1 MPVLSAQA
9 PLPLPESGTQEDDVD
24 DTDTE
29 DDADITIDLPTLA
42 EGDFHPFPSRTIFLL
57 HYIASNPR
65 NPLSRPQIKLILQLL
80 GCLGFKDTPSYYKYQ
95 AGVDQAQNT
104 TVKKQERVVEVVGQ
118 EGHLFCVTKIA
129 HEVARD
135 FSNPEARQRMTLY
148 PRRDVEIKDLMDGD
162 WVHSLR
168 DERAAPMV
176 RLRDGRHAF
185 REEPVQLNDNRF
197 ILVSAWYQIG
207 DRTYGLGTTCSP
219 DEHVPHC
226 LRVRST
232 QEVSFA
238 TSDIGRTGVEVAQ
251 GGYTHVFAHAAHTP
265 PKSSIALLRHEAK
278 GREVFTVFLRAF
290 IDDLSGAKSK
300 RWDVHHALYFQSAN
314 LSTDHLGRDV
324 SMKLF
329 SATPSASAGEIME
342 EFTLELSKLRQGID
356 CLDGQTGRRIL
367 VRPTL
372 AVVICD
378 NPMAAEL
385 VGLPGEPRT
394 SKHTKSN
401 LVKQTRL
408 SAHGRVT
415 APEDNIRESGSSDAW
430 TSQVCDELRKL
441 HVKSKQPR
449 DVLTAGLRSA
459 LHDAIEDRPWA
470 ALLDVQDFNP
480 ALQLPLELLHVV
492 LLGFAKYLMRATIA
506 ELEPSDKIQLAAW
519 LGDANVEGLGL
530 DSKVRGGYMMRH
542 SLSLNGKDFRAM
554 LQIIPSALPKFLES
568 GEHSRTL
575 RNLTEAWIAAARLAA
590 ALYVS
595 SIRRSKQNEYKA
607 SGASNYYSSLVDA
620 PTY

>member
-1 MPVLSAQA
+1 MSWPPDNFEWVPGMKDKRVRCLLCPDSASSTSGLTQSTATRHIKSAGHRRCEATASYLANTLNSSDVETDEDLGIDQEEAYLPQEDMPVLSAQA

-251 GGYTHVFAHAAHTP
+251 GGYTH
-265 PKSSIALLRHEAK
+265 
-278 GREVFTVFLRAF
+278 
-290 IDDLSGAKSK
+290 
-300 RWDVHHALYFQSAN
+300 
-314 LSTDHLGRDV
+314 DHLGRDV

-342 EFTLELSKLRQGID
+342 EFTLEL
-356 CLDGQTGRRIL
+356 
-367 VRPTL
+367 
-372 AVVICD
+372 
-378 NPMAAEL
+378 
-385 VGLPGEPRT
+385 RT

>member
-1 MPVLSAQA
+1 
-9 PLPLPESGTQEDDVD
+9 
-24 DTDTE
+24 
-29 DDADITIDLPTLA
+29 
-42 EGDFHPFPSRTIFLL
+42 
-57 HYIASNPR
+57 
-65 NPLSRPQIKLILQLL
+65 
-80 GCLGFKDTPSYYKYQ
+80 
-95 AGVDQAQNT
+95 
-104 TVKKQERVVEVVGQ
+104 
-118 EGHLFCVTKIA
+118 
-129 HEVARD
+129 
-135 FSNPEARQRMTLY
+135 MTLY

-197 ILVSAWYQIG
+197 I
-207 DRTYGLGTTCSP
+207 
-219 DEHVPHC
+219 
-226 LRVRST
+226 
-232 QEVSFA
+232 
-238 TSDIGRTGVEVAQ
+238 
-251 GGYTHVFAHAAHTP
+251 
-265 PKSSIALLRHEAK
+265 
-278 GREVFTVFLRAF
+278 
-290 IDDLSGAKSK
+290 
-300 RWDVHHALYFQSAN
+300 
-314 LSTDHLGRDV
+314 
-324 SMKLF
+324 
-329 SATPSASAGEIME
+329 
-342 EFTLELSKLRQGID
+342 
-356 CLDGQTGRRIL
+356 
-367 VRPTL
+367 
-372 AVVICD
+372 
-378 NPMAAEL
+378 
-385 VGLPGEPRT
+385 LPGEPRT